1 MKKTLRKSLIAALLA
16 LALLGLTA
24 CGSAAPAASTEA
36 PKDQLTRI
44 LEKGEIVIAMEG
56 NWAPWG
62 YHDDSDALVGYDAD
76 VGRAIAEKLGVKA
89 TFVEGEWDG
98 LLAGLDAGRY
108 DLVING
114 VDVTEDRKESYDFS
128 DAYAYIHT
136 ALVVRADNEE
146 IRSFEDLKGQ
156 TVYAPAQNP
165 TFIFQYLCEQNG
177 LIVGEDVTIDNA
189 YAQPADLR
197 TAVAAGE
204 VSVAVLPEPMLTMA
218 RSGNENLVTAMDLTA
233 EWDKVA
239 PEGSLVQGCV
249 VVRAEFAAEH
259 PNEVAK
265 FLEEYGASI
274 EFLSGDAET
283 VGAVIEES
291 GVFAKGAV
299 AAKALP
305 NCNVCFITG
314 EEMKAAMADFLQIMY
329 ETAPASIGGE
339 IPGDDFY
346 YIG

>member
-1 MKKTLRKSLIAALLA
+1 MKNWSKILIAMTLVLAMVLSLAACGSKSDAQQTSEPTPTPAPEVTLDTETPVNIMVLNGTTGFGMAKLIADTAAGEAALNYNISVETDASNVTAALINGTADIAALPTNAASVVYNKTEGAVQLLA
-16 LALLGLTA
+16 LNTRGVLYLVTD
-24 CGSAAPAASTEA
+24 GSVT
-36 PKDQLTRI
+36 
-44 LEKGEIVIAMEG
+44 
-56 NWAPWG
+56 
-62 YHDDSDALVGYDAD
+62 
-76 VGRAIAEKLGVKA
+76 
-89 TFVEGEWDG
+89 VE
-98 LLAGLDAGRY
+98 
-108 DLVING
+108 
-114 VDVTEDRKESYDFS
+114 
-128 DAYAYIHT
+128 
-136 ALVVRADNEE
+136 
-146 IRSFEDLKGQ
+146 SFEDLKGQ

-177 LIVGEDVTIDNA
+177 LTVGEDVIINNA

-265 FLEEYGASI
+265 FLEEYGSSI

>member
-1 MKKTLRKSLIAALLA
+1 MKNWSKILIAMTLVLAMVLSLAACGSKSDAQQTSEPTPTPAPEVTLDTETPVNIMVLNGTTGFGMAKLISDAAAGEAALNYNISVETDASNVTAALINGTADIAALPTNAASVVYNKTEGAVQLLA
-16 LALLGLTA
+16 LNTRGVLYLVTD
-24 CGSAAPAASTEA
+24 GSVT
-36 PKDQLTRI
+36 
-44 LEKGEIVIAMEG
+44 
-56 NWAPWG
+56 
-62 YHDDSDALVGYDAD
+62 
-76 VGRAIAEKLGVKA
+76 
-89 TFVEGEWDG
+89 VE
-98 LLAGLDAGRY
+98 
-108 DLVING
+108 
-114 VDVTEDRKESYDFS
+114 
-128 DAYAYIHT
+128 
-136 ALVVRADNEE
+136 
-146 IRSFEDLKGQ
+146 SFEDLKGQ
-156 TVYAPAQNP
+156 TVYVPAQNP

-177 LIVGEDVTIDNA
+177 LTVGEDVIIDNA

>member
-1 MKKTLRKSLIAALLA
+1 MKNWSKILIAMTLVLAMVLSLAACGSKSDAQQTSEPTPTPAPEVTLDTETPVNIMVLNGTTGFGMAKLISDAAAGEAALNYNISVETDASNVTAALINGTTDIAALPTNAASVVYNKTEGAVQLLA
-16 LALLGLTA
+16 LNTRGVLYLVTD
-24 CGSAAPAASTEA
+24 GSVT
-36 PKDQLTRI
+36 
-44 LEKGEIVIAMEG
+44 
-56 NWAPWG
+56 
-62 YHDDSDALVGYDAD
+62 
-76 VGRAIAEKLGVKA
+76 
-89 TFVEGEWDG
+89 VE
-98 LLAGLDAGRY
+98 
-108 DLVING
+108 
-114 VDVTEDRKESYDFS
+114 
-128 DAYAYIHT
+128 
-136 ALVVRADNEE
+136 
-146 IRSFEDLKGQ
+146 SFEDLKGQ
-156 TVYAPAQNP
+156 TVYVPAQNP
-165 TFIFQYLCEQNG
+165 TFVFQYLCEQNG
-177 LIVGEDVTIDNA
+177 LTVGEDVTIDNA

>member
-1 MKKTLRKSLIAALLA
+1 MKNWSKILIAMTLVLAMVLSLAACGSKSDAQQTSEPTPTPAPEVTLDTETPVNIMVLNGTTGFGMAKLISDTAAGEAALNYNISVETDASNVTAALINGTTDIAALPTNAASVVYNKTEGAVQLLA
-16 LALLGLTA
+16 LNTRGVLYLVTD
-24 CGSAAPAASTEA
+24 GSVT
-36 PKDQLTRI
+36 
-44 LEKGEIVIAMEG
+44 
-56 NWAPWG
+56 
-62 YHDDSDALVGYDAD
+62 
-76 VGRAIAEKLGVKA
+76 
-89 TFVEGEWDG
+89 VE
-98 LLAGLDAGRY
+98 
-108 DLVING
+108 
-114 VDVTEDRKESYDFS
+114 
-128 DAYAYIHT
+128 
-136 ALVVRADNEE
+136 
-146 IRSFEDLKGQ
+146 SFEDLKGQ
-156 TVYAPAQNP
+156 TVYVPAQNP

-177 LIVGEDVTIDNA
+177 LTVGEDVTIDNA

>member
-1 MKKTLRKSLIAALLA
+1 MKNWSKILIAMTLVLAMVLSLAACGSKSDAQQTSEPTPTPAPEVTLDTETPVNIMVLNGTTGFGMAKLIADTAAGEAALNYNISVETDASNVTAALINGTADIAALPTNAASVVYNKTEGAVQLLA
-16 LALLGLTA
+16 LNTRGVLYLVTD
-24 CGSAAPAASTEA
+24 GSVT
-36 PKDQLTRI
+36 
-44 LEKGEIVIAMEG
+44 
-56 NWAPWG
+56 
-62 YHDDSDALVGYDAD
+62 
-76 VGRAIAEKLGVKA
+76 
-89 TFVEGEWDG
+89 VE
-98 LLAGLDAGRY
+98 
-108 DLVING
+108 
-114 VDVTEDRKESYDFS
+114 
-128 DAYAYIHT
+128 
-136 ALVVRADNEE
+136 
-146 IRSFEDLKGQ
+146 SFEDLKGQ

-177 LIVGEDVTIDNA
+177 LTVGEDVTIDNA

-274 EFLSGDAET
+274 EFLSGDTET

>member
-146 IRSFEDLKGQ
+146 IRSFEDLKGKTTANSIGSTYMELGESYGATCSGVDTLDETIQ
-156 TVYAPAQNP
+156 MVLQGRVDATLNADMSFYDYLS
-165 TFIFQYLCEQNG
+165 QYPDAAIK
-177 LIVGEDVTIDNA
+177 IVASTEDA
-189 YAQPADLR
+189 
-197 TAVAAGE
+197 
-204 VSVAVLPEPMLTMA
+204 
-218 RSGNENLVTAMDLTA
+218 
-233 EWDKVA
+233 
-239 PEGSLVQGCV
+239 
-249 VVRAEFAAEH
+249 
-259 PNEVAK
+259 NEVA
-265 FLEEYGASI
+265 I
-274 EFLSGDAET
+274 PMH
-283 VGAVIEES
+283 
-291 GVFAKGAV
+291 KGEDSATLRE
-299 AAKALP
+299 AINKALA
-305 NCNVCFITG
+305 
-314 EEMKAAMADFLQIMY
+314 ELRADGTLTELAVKYFGNDI
-329 ETAPASIGGE
+329 SKK
-339 IPGDDFY
+339 
-346 YIG
+346 

>member
-1 MKKTLRKSLIAALLA
+1 MKNWSKILIAMTLVLAMVLSLAACGSKSDAQQTSEPTPTPAPEVTLDTETPVNIMVLNGTTGFGMAKLISDTAAGEAALNYNISVETDASNVTAALINGTTDIAALPTNAASVVYNKTEGAVQLLA
-16 LALLGLTA
+16 LNTRGVLYLVTD
-24 CGSAAPAASTEA
+24 GSVT
-36 PKDQLTRI
+36 
-44 LEKGEIVIAMEG
+44 
-56 NWAPWG
+56 
-62 YHDDSDALVGYDAD
+62 
-76 VGRAIAEKLGVKA
+76 
-89 TFVEGEWDG
+89 VE
-98 LLAGLDAGRY
+98 
-108 DLVING
+108 
-114 VDVTEDRKESYDFS
+114 
-128 DAYAYIHT
+128 
-136 ALVVRADNEE
+136 
-146 IRSFEDLKGQ
+146 SFEDLKGQ

-177 LIVGEDVTIDNA
+177 LTVGEDVIIDNA

>member
-1 MKKTLRKSLIAALLA
+1 MKNWSKILIAMTLVLAMVLSLAACGSKSDAQQTSEPTPTPAPEVTLDTETPVNIMVLNGTTGFGMAKLISDAAAGEAALNYNISVETDASNVTAALINGTTDIAALPTNAASVVYNKTEGAVQLLA
-16 LALLGLTA
+16 LNTRGVLYLVTD
-24 CGSAAPAASTEA
+24 GSVT
-36 PKDQLTRI
+36 
-44 LEKGEIVIAMEG
+44 
-56 NWAPWG
+56 
-62 YHDDSDALVGYDAD
+62 
-76 VGRAIAEKLGVKA
+76 
-89 TFVEGEWDG
+89 VE
-98 LLAGLDAGRY
+98 
-108 DLVING
+108 
-114 VDVTEDRKESYDFS
+114 
-128 DAYAYIHT
+128 
-136 ALVVRADNEE
+136 
-146 IRSFEDLKGQ
+146 SFEDLKGQ

-177 LIVGEDVTIDNA
+177 LTVGEDVTIDNA